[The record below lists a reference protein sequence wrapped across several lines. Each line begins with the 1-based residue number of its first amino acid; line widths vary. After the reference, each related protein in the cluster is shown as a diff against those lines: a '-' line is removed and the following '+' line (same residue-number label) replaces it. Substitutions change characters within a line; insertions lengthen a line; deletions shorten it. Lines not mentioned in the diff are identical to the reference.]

1 MARFSVYENIG
12 EHAKTT
18 PFLLDVQTD
27 LLSGLD
33 TRVAIPLRKASLYRK
48 VKLPQDL
55 MPIFS
60 IKGSE
65 FALETPKM
73 AAVPS
78 KILKTEITSLK
89 TQQHLVMTAIDRLFH
104 GF

>member
-1 MARFSVYENIG
+1 
-12 EHAKTT
+12 
-18 PFLLDVQTD
+18 LLDVQTD

-33 TRVAIPLRKASLYRK
+33 TRVVIPLRKASLYRK
-48 VKLPQDL
+48 AKLPQDL

-78 KILKTEITSLK
+78 KILKTEIASLK
-89 TQQHLVMTAIDRLFH
+89 TQQHLVMTAIERLFH

>member
-33 TRVAIPLRKASLYRK
+33 TRIVIPLRKASLYKK
-48 VKLPQDL
+48 VQLPQDL

-60 IKGSE
+60 IKDSD
-65 FALETPKM
+65 FALETQRWRRYQAKFLKKKS
-73 AAVPS
+73 AA
-78 KILKTEITSLK
+78 
-89 TQQHLVMTAIDRLFH
+89 
-104 GF
+104 